1 MNAAATALAT
11 GPRTEEGK
19 QRSSQN
25 SLKHGLFAKTIVLSG
40 ESQQEF
46 DALREG
52 LIKEYAPDEPSECEM
67 VNTLAE
73 TQWRLV
79 RLRRLEAA
87 AMEQALETGDLECKF
102 LLNWSLYEQRLNR
115 LFQSTLKTLQ
125 QTQVPRR
132 EQAVQRLNSALQL
145 RMYFEHKNIPW
156 NPADDGYEGFVFSTD
171 NLDRMIAGRRN
182 LDLAQQYI
190 NNKSSISITRADVLQ
205 RGNGSAKTTKAA

>member
-40 ESQQEF
+40 ESQKEF
-46 DALREG
+46 DTLREG
-52 LIKEYAPDEPSECEM
+52 FMKEYAPVEPSECEM

-73 TQWRLV
+73 TQWRLN
-79 RLRRLEAA
+79 RLRHLEAA
-87 AMEQALETGDLECKF
+87 AMDQALETGDLECKF

-125 QTQVPRR
+125 QIQAPRR
-132 EQAVQRLNSALQL
+132 EKEVERLNSALQL

-156 NPADDGYEGFVFSTD
+156 NPAGDGYEGFVFSTG

-182 LDLAQQYI
+182 LDLAQEFI
-190 NNKSSISITRADVLQ
+190 RNKSSVPTSRAELLNPS
-205 RGNGSAKTTKAA
+205 RFSAKTTRAA

>member
-1 MNAAATALAT
+1 MNAAATAFAT

-25 SLKHGLFAKTIVLSG
+25 SLKHGLFAKTIVLPG
-40 ESQQEF
+40 ESQEEF

-52 LIKEYAPDEPSECEM
+52 LIKEYAPDEPSEREM

-87 AMEQALETGDLECKF
+87 AMEQALDSGDLECKF

-125 QTQVPRR
+125 QTQAPRR

-182 LDLAQQYI
+182 LDLAQEYI
-190 NNKSSISITRADVLQ
+190 NNKSSISISRADVLQ
-205 RGNGSAKTTKAA
+205 RGNGSAKTSKAA